1 MNLPPSARR
10 TFLRACWMTGSAVG
24 ALVVTSSHARAQ
36 EATSYSYD
44 ALGRLVSTSTSGGPN
59 SGVVMGTCFD
69 AAGNRA
75 QYVVGAA
82 GAPCTTP
89 TPSPTPTPTPT
100 PTNTPPVAV
109 ADSTSFHCAS
119 YKTLNVLAN
128 DYDPDGNTPLS
139 LVGVTASNP
148 SMWVDIANSTSIQ
161 MAASLPGSY
170 TVNYTVS
177 DSLGATAVGSV
188 SVTVTGNSNVCVQV

>member
-1 MNLPPSARR
+1 MNLRPSARL

-24 ALVVTSSHARAQ
+24 ALVVTSSHAHAQ

-89 TPSPTPTPTPT
+89 APSPAPTPTATPTPT

-109 ADSTSFHCAS
+109 TDSTFFHCAS

-139 LVGVTASNP
+139 LVGVTVSNP
-148 SMWVDIANSTSIQ
+148 SMWVDIADSTSIQ

-170 TVNYTVS
+170 TVNYTIS
-177 DSLGATAVGSV
+177 GSLGGDRR
-188 SVTVTGNSNVCVQV
+188 G

>member
-1 MNLPPSARR
+1 MNLQPSARR
-10 TFLRACWMTGSAVG
+10 AFLRACWMTGSAIG
-24 ALVVTSSHARAQ
+24 ALAVTSGPARAQ

-59 SGVVMGTCFD
+59 TGVVMGTCFD
-69 AAGNRA
+69 AAGNRV

-82 GAPCTTP
+82 GGPCTTP
-89 TPSPTPTPTPT
+89 APSPTPAPTPAPAPT
-100 PTNTPPVAV
+100 PTNTSPLAI
-109 ADSTSFHCAS
+109 AESTSFHRAS

-128 DYDPDGNTPLS
+128 HYDPDGNTPLS

-148 SMWVDIANSTSIQ
+148 SMWVDIADSTSIQ
-161 MAASLPGSY
+161 MAASLAGSY

-177 DSLGATAVGSV
+177 DSLGRPPRAASALP
-188 SVTVTGNSNVCVQV
+188 